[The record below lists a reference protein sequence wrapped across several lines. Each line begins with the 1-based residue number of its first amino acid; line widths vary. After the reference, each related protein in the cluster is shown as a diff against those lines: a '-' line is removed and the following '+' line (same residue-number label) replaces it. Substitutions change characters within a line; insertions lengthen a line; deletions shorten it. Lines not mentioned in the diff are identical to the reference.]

1 MSEQTPLERMARALG
16 AESMNCLP
24 GEVNPK
30 EWQEEVRAAILAIRE
45 PSEAMVEA
53 GDEEEYLMNVESV
66 PAGDR
71 WRRVWQAM
79 IDAALAE

>member
-1 MSEQTPLERMARALG
+1 MSIIDVAAIALKWEFNKNKDTNFVTDMVNERD
-16 AESMNCLP
+16 C
-24 GEVNPK
+24 
-30 EWQEEVRAAILAIRE
+30 VRAVLMSIRE